1 MKIAIV
7 CYPTFGGS
15 GVVATELGIA
25 LANRWHEIHFVTY
38 KQPVRLE
45 LLNANIHFHE
55 VHVPE
60 YALFHYQPYEL
71 ALSSKLVDTVK
82 MYGIE
87 VLHVHYA
94 IPHAYAG
101 YMAKQM
107 LAKEGIYI
115 PMITT
120 LHGTDITLVGKHPFY
135 KPAVTFSINESDV
148 VTAVSDSLKKDTLEL
163 FDIKNEIEVI
173 PNFIDTK
180 KYAHDYTD
188 CQRSLM
194 AQDHERIVTH
204 ISNFRKVKRIA
215 DVVAIFHKIQERIPA
230 KLVMVGEGPEREKA
244 EIQCEALGITD
255 KVLFL
260 GNSNEID
267 RILCFSDLFL
277 LPSESESFGLAA
289 LEAMVNEVPV
299 ISSNTGGIPEV
310 NIHGQTGFLSPV
322 GAVDEMAEN
331 ALAILQDPEV
341 LAQFKKRAVQAAQ
354 KFDITNILPLYEA
367 VYEKAF
373 ASRKTMSL

>member
-25 LANRWHEIHFVTY
+25 LANRGHEIHFVTY

-135 KPAVTFSINESDV
+135 KPAVTFSINESDM